1 MRAKSV
7 VYTRQR
13 KKKWFRRAKGA
24 YATKSTRWR
33 MVIQHLE
40 KSMRSMYRGRKDKK
54 GDFRAIWIQ
63 RINAATR
70 QQGLSYSRFM
80 NGLLKAGVLLDRK
93 ILADLAATDP
103 ASFQSLVELAR
114 SQGPAPDGATA

>member
-24 YATKSTRWR
+24 YAAKSTRWR

-40 KSMRSMYRGRKDKK
+40 RSMRYMYRGRKDKK
-54 GDFRAIWIQ
+54 GDFRAVWIQ
-63 RINAATR
+63 RINAAAR
-70 QQGLSYSRFM
+70 QNGLSYSRFM
-80 NGLLKAGVLLDRK
+80 NGLKKAGVVLDRK
-93 ILADLAATDP
+93 ILADLAATDQ
-103 ASFQSLVELAR
+103 ASFQSLAQVAQSNQL
-114 SQGPAPDGATA
+114 TV

>member
-40 KSMRSMYRGRKDKK
+40 KSMRYMYVGRKDKK
-54 GDFRAIWIQ
+54 GDMRALWIQ
-63 RINAATR
+63 RINAAAR
-70 QQGLSYSRFM
+70 QNDLSYSRFM
-80 NGLLKAGVLLDRK
+80 NGLKKAGVLLDRK
-93 ILADLAATDP
+93 ALADLAVAD
-103 ASFQSLVELAR
+103 AAAFANLAQLSRESQSKA
-114 SQGPAPDGATA
+114 AA

>member
-1 MRAKSV
+1 MRVKSV

-40 KSMRSMYRGRKDKK
+40 KSMRYMYVGRKDKK
-54 GDFRAIWIQ
+54 RDLRAIWIQ
-63 RINAATR
+63 RINAAAR
-70 QQGLSYSRFM
+70 QNELSYSRFM
-80 NGLLKAGVLLDRK
+80 NGLKNAGVLLDRK
-93 ILADLAATDP
+93 VLADMALHDMPSFTSLAQLSRENQKKAV
-103 ASFQSLVELAR
+103 AA
-114 SQGPAPDGATA
+114 

>member
-40 KSMRSMYRGRKDKK
+40 KSMRYMYVGRKDKK
-54 GDFRAIWIQ
+54 RDLRAIWIQ
-63 RINAATR
+63 RINAAAR
-70 QQGLSYSRFM
+70 QHELSYSRFM
-80 NGLLKAGVLLDRK
+80 NGLKNAGVLLDRK
-93 ILADLAATDP
+93 VLADMAQSD
-103 ASFQSLVELAR
+103 ASGFASLVQVSRDNQKKTVA
-114 SQGPAPDGATA
+114 A

>member
-1 MRAKSV
+1 MRVKSV

-40 KSMRSMYRGRKDKK
+40 MSMRHMYRGRKDKK
-54 GDFRAIWIQ
+54 RDLRAIWIQ
-63 RINAATR
+63 RINAAAR
-70 QQGLSYSRFM
+70 AEGLSYSRFFS
-80 NGLLKAGVLLDRK
+80 GLKKAGVV
-93 ILADLAATDP
+93 IG
-103 ASFQSLVELAR
+103 
-114 SQGPAPDGATA
+114 SQGVGDDGRRRPGVVSKAGGPGPGTRVAKAA

>member
-40 KSMRSMYRGRKDKK
+40 KSMRSMYVGRKDKK
-54 GDFRAIWIQ
+54 GDFRALWIQ
-63 RINAATR
+63 RINAAAR
-70 QQGLSYSRFM
+70 QNGMSYSRFIA
-80 NGLLKAGVLLDRK
+80 GLKKAGVALDRK
-93 ILADLAATDP
+93 VLADMAMNDQLA
-103 ASFQSLVELAR
+103 FQKLTEIAAQKPS
-114 SQGPAPDGATA
+114 